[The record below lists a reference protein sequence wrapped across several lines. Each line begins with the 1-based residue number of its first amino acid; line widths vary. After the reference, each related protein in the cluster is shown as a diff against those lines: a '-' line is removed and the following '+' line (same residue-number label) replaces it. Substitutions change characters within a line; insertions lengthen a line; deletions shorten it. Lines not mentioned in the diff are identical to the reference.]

1 MKPIPI
7 SDLPQ
12 EIIDKMSPEDRAD
25 NGLKSTAEWE
35 ASGEKKRMQ
44 IETKAEKEIQSQ
56 VEAWLIHHGFERRT
70 KDDIARGMSESGY
83 FIHLYEAKRNPIL
96 LDLLILSHTGR
107 YLELE
112 LKTATGPVT
121 PEQKCL
127 IAYGGSLA
135 RSAEEAIEIIKEWIN
150 GLQKQG

>member
-1 MKPIPI
+1 MRPIPV

-12 EIIDKMSPEDRAD
+12 HIIDKMSPEDRAD
-25 NGLKSTAEWE
+25 NGLKSTEEWNE
-35 ASGEKKRMQ
+35 AGVKKAKQR
-44 IETKAEKEIQSQ
+44 EDKAEKEIQSQ

-70 KDDIARGMSESGY
+70 KDDITRGMSESGY
-83 FIHLYEAKRNPIL
+83 FIHLYEAKRNPII

-121 PEQKCL
+121 QEQKCL

-135 RSAEEAIEIIKEWIN
+135 RSAEEAIKIITEWID
-150 GLQKQG
+150 GL

>member
-1 MKPIPI
+1 
-7 SDLPQ
+7 
-12 EIIDKMSPEDRAD
+12 MSPEDRAE
-25 NGLKSTAEWE
+25 NGLKSTAELE
-35 ASGEKKRMQ
+35 ASGEKRRKQ
-44 IETKAEKEIQSQ
+44 VEEKAEKEIQSQ

-70 KDDIARGMSESGY
+70 KDDIARGMPESGY

-96 LDLLILSHTGR
+96 LDLLILSHSGK

-112 LKTATGPVT
+112 LKTATGPIS

-135 RSAEEAIEIIKEWIN
+135 RSSEEAIEIIKEWID
-150 GLQKQG
+150 GLQEQG